1 MTIKVKRPYE
11 ADAAKRLLQ
20 LPKGDNKSK
29 TLRRP
34 AYHNESALIAYW
46 VLQPIQRC
54 DMRLNQRSV
63 ATRCPIL

>member
-29 TLRRP
+29 P
-34 AYHNESALIAYW
+34 
-46 VLQPIQRC
+46 
-54 DMRLNQRSV
+54 
-63 ATRCPIL
+63 